1 MNLLVASKT
10 ILPIKVSYE
19 IQNHVR
25 HATNNVNHVNKIKK
39 FVARSFDAKQLNF
52 YTIHVIIYGI
62 SMTFFHTLLLNE
74 VN

>member
-1 MNLLVASKT
+1 MLDVSKT

-25 HATNNVNHVNKIKK
+25 HATNNVNHVNKIKT
-39 FVARSFDAKQLNF
+39 FVARSFDAKQVDI
-52 YTIHVIIYGI
+52 YTIHVFTYGI
-62 SMTFFHTLLLNE
+62 SMTFFHSLLLNE